1 LAAAG
6 VLLRT
11 PKLLAAARARMDTHS
26 STMSQTRTGARDSKH
41 LFPIP
46 ENLSGVMP
54 RAPGE
59 RDVRIITRTRQTPE
73 RRKDQQDWPAH
84 KKAHG
89 EFMLKASPDA
99 ESHVRAVC
107 SVLHGVLTL
116 TDIKRSAKQKCL
128 AQVPLH
134 DLAVGLQRGRTS
146 MLTIATVY
154 GGEMFDEIYCF
165 ADDPVKRNRWIAT
178 FRRMGVPIFD
188 LSVDGHAEERCHE
201 DL

>member
-1 LAAAG
+1 
-6 VLLRT
+6 
-11 PKLLAAARARMDTHS
+11 MDTHS

-89 EFMLKASPDA
+89 EFMLKGSPDA
-99 ESHVRAVC
+99 ESAVRVLC

-116 TDIKRSAKQKCL
+116 TDIKRHSRCRESRVL

-134 DLAVGLQRGRTS
+134 DLAVGLQRGRSS
-146 MLTIATVY
+146 MLTLATMY
-154 GGEMFDEIYCF
+154 GEKMFDEIYCF
-165 ADDPVKRNRWIAT
+165 ADDPSKRNRWVAI

-188 LSVDGHAEERCHE
+188 LSADGHAKEM
-201 DL
+201 

>member
-1 LAAAG
+1 MNTGERG
-6 VLLRT
+6 VR
-11 PKLLAAARARMDTHS
+11 K
-26 STMSQTRTGARDSKH
+26 

-46 ENLSGVMP
+46 EIVIQRSEPDLRSAGTLLHEGELDICA
-54 RAPGE
+54 RQAPE
-59 RDVRIITRTRQTPE
+59 W
-73 RRKDQQDWPAH
+73 RRDQQDWPAH

-134 DLAVGLQRGRTS
+134 DLAVGLRRGRSS
-146 MLTIATVY
+146 MLTLATVH
-154 GGEMFDEIYCF
+154 GEKMFDEIYCF
-165 ADDPVKRNRWIAT
+165 ADDPVKRNRWVAI

-188 LSVDGHAEERCHE
+188 VSADGHAKEM
-201 DL
+201 